1 MAERAGRVSIEWNES
16 WFVDTLTSGPVEAL
30 MQQKAQ
36 AVAATARGMAPVG
49 KTGAPQCDTHP
60 GQYRDSI
67 NVEVVHGSKRS
78 RVKVTSDVPYAMN
91 IERRLRVLGNALRA
105 HQIGA

>member
-1 MAERAGRVSIEWNES
+1 MAERARRVSIDWNET

-49 KTGAPQCDTHP
+49 KTGAPQYDNHP
-60 GQYRDSI
+60 SQYRDSI
-67 NVEVVHGSKRS
+67 NVELVHGSKRS
-78 RVKVTSDVPYAMN
+78 RVKVTSGVPYAMK